1 MKTPG
6 IKTKGMAHQLA
17 YLDASFGK
25 RNFAIF
31 AEQGTGKSWMTL
43 ADAVRAWLVGKIDGL
58 MIWAPKGVHTNW
70 VLRELPKHLDVP
82 YVAYAWSGP
91 VKTKK
96 QKDGLARLMAPESR
110 TGRVLRVFTMNFEAM
125 LQEAGRE
132 TADAFIQGF
141 KVIAAVDESKK
152 IGNPDSKRT
161 KYVIKSGRFAEAR
174 RILSGKPLT
183 KSPMDLFSQ
192 FDFLKEGLLGTKSY
206 RAFVAEY
213 AVLLDPR
220 SPKMQGL
227 IRKMGPKAAFA
238 QIIETDDNGNKKY
251 KNLDRLREMLQP
263 HIYRIRKDECLD
275 LPPKIY
281 VQKRFQLT
289 DEARK
294 IYDNLKSEHE
304 YVSKAHGSISLQAI
318 AARSKMKQVTSGFVN
333 VYGEPELI
341 AQDKNPRMELFLD
354 VVDDI
359 EGPFIVWAIYREE
372 IRQIVAALTELGL
385 RCVEYHGGVSDKPG
399 KDGKSDRDRAVDDL
413 QEGRADVFVCNKAAY
428 AGLTLTAASYSIYYS
443 CDFDNDIRAQSEDR
457 NHRIGTT
464 SKVTYIDII
473 AEDTIDEDVIAN
485 LAMKDAIAD
494 HVIDGRPLTV

>member
-1 MKTPG
+1 VKTPG
-6 IKTKGMAHQLA
+6 IKTKGMGHQLT
-17 YLDASFGK
+17 YLEVSLGK

-43 ADAVRAWLVGKIDGL
+43 ADAVRAWLAGKIDAL
-58 MIWAPKGVHTNW
+58 FIWAPKGVHTNW

-96 QKDGLARLMAPESR
+96 QKDGMARLLAPESR

-125 LQEAGRE
+125 LQPNAREAVDE
-132 TADAFIQGF
+132 FIAAYRTL
-141 KVIAAVDESKK
+141 AAVDESKK

-161 KYVIKSGRFAEAR
+161 KYVIKSGRAAEAR

-238 QIIETDDNGNKKY
+238 QIIDTDDNGNKMY
-251 KNLDRLREMLQP
+251 KNLERLSAMLQP
-263 HIYRIRKDECLD
+263 HMYRVRKKDCLD
-275 LPPKIY
+275 LPDKIY
-281 VQKRFQLT
+281 VQRRFDLT
-289 DEARK
+289 DEARA
-294 IYDNLKSEHE
+294 IYDKLESEHE
-304 YVSKAHGSISLQAI
+304 YESQQHGPQSLQAI
-318 AARSKMKQVTSGFVN
+318 AARAKQKQVTSGFVN
-333 VYGEPELI
+333 VYGQPEMI
-341 AQDKNPRMELFLD
+341 HQDKNPRMEVFLD
-354 VVDDI
+354 IVDDI

-372 IRQIVAALTELGL
+372 IRQIVEELQKLGIKT
-385 RCVEYHGGVSDKPG
+385 VQYHGGVKDK
-399 KDGKSDRDRAVDDL
+399 DREAAVDDFQNGL
-413 QEGRADVFVCNKAAY
+413 AGAFVCNKAAY
-428 AGLTLTAASYSIYYS
+428 AGLTLTRALHSIYYS
-443 CDFDNDIRAQSEDR
+443 CDYDNDVRAQSEDR

-464 SKVTYIDII
+464 DKVTYW
-473 AEDTIDEDVIAN
+473 DVIAN
-485 LAMKDAIAD
+485 DTVDEDMVNNRAMKDALSD
-494 HVIDGRPLTV
+494 HVIDGKPMPV